1 MIFEIFC
8 TILSV
13 IVILISYYLSIKN
26 KINSIAGDAINK
38 AEDLSDIGEEK
49 MKIVVAQVKTI
60 IPPILRGAFNDEFL
74 EQIVQE
80 LFDKMKKFAEKR
92 AKNNASQ

>member
-1 MIFEIFC
+1 MIWEIFC

-13 IVILISYYLSIKN
+13 AVILISYYLSVKN

-49 MKIVVAQVKTI
+49 MKMVVAQVKTI
-60 IPPILRGAFNDEFL
+60 IPPILRMAFNDEFL

-92 AKNNASQ
+92 AKKNASQ

>member
-1 MIFEIFC
+1 MIFEILC

-13 IVILISYYLSIKN
+13 AVILISYYLSVKN

-49 MKIVVAQVKTI
+49 MKMVVAQVKTI

-74 EQIVQE
+74 KQIVQE
-80 LFDKMKKFAEKR
+80 LFDKMKEFAEKR
-92 AKNNASQ
+92 TRKNASQ